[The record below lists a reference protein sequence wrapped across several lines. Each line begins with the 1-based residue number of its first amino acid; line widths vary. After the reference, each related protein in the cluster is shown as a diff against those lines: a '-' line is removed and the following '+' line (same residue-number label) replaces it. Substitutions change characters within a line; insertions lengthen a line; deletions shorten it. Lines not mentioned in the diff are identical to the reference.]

1 MRVEAEARVGGGS
14 GGSGGGASLS
24 SAVLSSSSS
33 SSMTEKESDRLSVV
47 MLERDRLLHD
57 NEQMKREFELL
68 STERVGAESALSVAR
83 QSRDQM
89 IERLHVAETK

>member
-1 MRVEAEARVGGGS
+1 MRVEAEARVGGSG

-24 SAVLSSSSS
+24 SAVLSSS